1 MLFRFGAVHRVLGW
15 TLTAVGVAVLG
26 VASRD
31 YLRGGPLRGEWVVA
45 GLLAIVAGTSLV
57 RWARRAGPD

>member
-15 TLTAVGVAVLG
+15 ILTAVGVAILG
-26 VASRD
+26 LASRG
-31 YLRGGPLRGEWVVA
+31 YLLGGQLRGEWVVA

-57 RWARRAGPD
+57 RWARRARPD

>member
-1 MLFRFGAVHRVLGW
+1 MLFQFGAVHRVLGW
-15 TLTAVGVAVLG
+15 VLTLAGVAVL
-26 VASRD
+26 VTASRE
-31 YLRGGPLRGEWVVA
+31 YLLGGPLRGEWVVA

>member
-1 MLFRFGAVHRVLGW
+1 MLFRFGAVHRVVGW
-15 TLTAVGVAVLG
+15 ILTVVGVAVLV
-26 VASRD
+26 VASRE
-31 YLRGGPLRGEWVVA
+31 YLVGGPLRGEWVVA